1 MVHRRRWPLGI
12 VLLAGVLLLAAVPA
26 APAERVFRV
35 GYLEGGVY
43 WTYTQTLAALRLELR
58 QRGWGP
64 RIAYP
69 GDAHFS
75 PGGEAEN
82 EAELARCARRL
93 MVRGDLDLILAAGS
107 AATAAL
113 LAANNGRTP
122 IVAMAVADPVRS
134 GFVVSETDSGI
145 DNFTVRIVPGRYRRM
160 FEIFHAEVGFSKLGL
175 MYHDSENG
183 RQYASLADAR
193 EVAGERGFA
202 ILAYPEVSPAE
213 TTAECLAGIQ
223 NLIDRG
229 IDAFFIPPLL
239 CFDWGQS
246 DVARLLDLLTA
257 HRIPTFAREG
267 QRMVQA
273 GAMMGFASYDFSGRG
288 RFLAER
294 VIRILEGA
302 LPRGLSMVDHSMPR
316 ISLNLAVARKIGFDP
331 SFDLLRSCDAVYDDI
346 SLPADRLVK

>member
-1 MVHRRRWPLGI
+1 MHRGRWPLGM

-26 APAERVFRV
+26 APAERVYRV

-43 WTYTQTLAALRLELR
+43 WTYSQTLAALRLELR

-75 PGGEAEN
+75 PGWEAEQ
-82 EAELARCARRL
+82 EAELARCARDL
-93 MVRGDLDLILAAGS
+93 MARGDLDLILAAGS

-160 FEIFHAEVGFSKLGL
+160 FEIFHAEVGFEKLGL

-183 RQYASLADAR
+183 HRYANLDDAR
-193 EVAGERGFA
+193 AVAGERGFA
-202 ILAYPEVSPAE
+202 ILTHPGLSRAE
-213 TTAECLAGIQ
+213 TTAECLAGIRS
-223 NLIDRG
+223 LIARG
-229 IDAFFIPPLL
+229 MDAFLIHPL
-239 CFDWGQS
+239 
-246 DVARLLDLLTA
+246 
-257 HRIPTFAREG
+257 
-267 QRMVQA
+267 
-273 GAMMGFASYDFSGRG
+273 
-288 RFLAER
+288 
-294 VIRILEGA
+294 
-302 LPRGLSMVDHSMPR
+302 
-316 ISLNLAVARKIGFDP
+316 
-331 SFDLLRSCDAVYDDI
+331 
-346 SLPADRLVK
+346 